1 MRKRQDGLNPNQAA
15 ILKTIEAAVR
25 RYGQAPTIREIGAAV
40 DILSLS
46 HVEYLLRG
54 LEEQGYIVRERGKSH
69 GIRLAYVP
77 GVPIL
82 GRIAAGEPLDVYEE
96 TQHAQLDLGAHV
108 RSAGSED
115 EYALVVRG
123 DSMIEDHIFD
133 GDYVLV
139 RPAHDA
145 PNNTIVVALRH
156 DAATS
161 SGAVTVKRFHRE
173 ARPRRVRL
181 QPANSALEPIII
193 SAADWAREWEIQGI
207 VTAIYRPCH

>member
-69 GIRLAYVP
+69 GIRLAYAL

-108 RSAGSED
+108 RSAGSAD

-139 RPAHDA
+139 RTARSA
-145 PNNTIVVALRH
+145 PDGAIVVAWHR
-156 DAATS
+156 DATTS
-161 SGAVTVKRFHRE
+161 AGAVTIKRFYRE
-173 ARPRRVRL
+173 LRYRRVRL
-181 QPANSALEPIII
+181 QPANDTLEPRYIT
-193 SAADWAREWEIQGI
+193 AAEWDRDWEIQGI
-207 VTAIYRPCH
+207 VTAVYRPCR